1 MWRYYASALFFAPS
15 AAQQYAVDL
24 AATGL
29 PFAGVGAQST
39 AGSARLLID
48 YPEPQRSQVLDFLFK
63 PQFGASLQH
72 LKVEIGGD
80 AQISCGAEA
89 SGQRTANATP
99 DWAVGYE
106 GWLMAEAKKRNP
118 DIPLLG
124 LVYAWPSW
132 VNPSGSS
139 PFESP
144 ATEANAAAYMTGWV
158 RGMRDTYNVS
168 LDWVGRE

>member
-1 MWRYYASALFFAPS
+1 M
-15 AAQQYAVDL
+15 
-24 AATGL
+24 
-29 PFAGVGAQST
+29 
-39 AGSARLLID
+39 LID

-168 LDWVGRE
+168 IDWVGRE